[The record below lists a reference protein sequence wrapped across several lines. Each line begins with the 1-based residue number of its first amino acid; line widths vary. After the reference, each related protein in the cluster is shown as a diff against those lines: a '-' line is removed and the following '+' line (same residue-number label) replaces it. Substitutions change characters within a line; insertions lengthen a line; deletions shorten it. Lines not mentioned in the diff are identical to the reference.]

1 MIVGRSAP
9 APATLDELLGHGLA
23 ARLDRLDL
31 LSRKILSG
39 KLPGERRSKRR
50 GRSVEFD
57 DYRNYVPG
65 DDLRHIDWNV
75 YARFD
80 RLFVKLFREEEDL
93 ALHLIVDCSAS
104 MEGGSVD
111 GVTKLAY
118 AHRLAMALGYV
129 GLVNQNRVSAAVFGA
144 PGGRGVRHLAPLRG
158 RTSLNRLSAF
168 LLQSLRE
175 RAHAGAAT
183 ETPDFGAA
191 LRTIARGRAGRGIVV
206 LISDLLVPGEGET
219 PAYQA
224 GLNALAASESGAFDT
239 YCVQVLTPEE
249 IDPRR
254 AGTGVLA
261 GDLRLTDIES
271 GRAAEVTVSSALVA
285 RYRRNVDAYLA
296 RLKADCSARGIAHVL
311 VTTDTPIDAL
321 VLQSLRRG
329 GLVR

>member
-1 MIVGRSAP
+1 MLVGRSTP
-9 APATLDELLGHGLA
+9 PPATLDELLGPGLA

-31 LSRKILSG
+31 LSRKILAG

-57 DYRNYVPG
+57 DYRHYVPG
-65 DDLRHIDWNV
+65 DDLRHVDWNV
-75 YARFD
+75 YARFEK
-80 RLFVKLFREEEDL
+80 LFVKLFREEEDL
-93 ALHLIVDCSAS
+93 ALHLIVDRSAS

-111 GVTKLAY
+111 GTTKLAY

-144 PGGRGVRHLAPLRG
+144 PGGPRVRHLAPLRG
-158 RTSLNRLSAF
+158 RTSLNRLSVF
-168 LLQSLRE
+168 LLGSLRE
-175 RAHAGAAT
+175 RGGAVPEA
-183 ETPDFGAA
+183 PDFGAA
-191 LRTIARGRAGRGIVV
+191 MRTVARGRAGRGIVV
-206 LISDLLVPGEGET
+206 LISDLLVPGEGDA
-219 PAYQA
+219 PAYGP

-261 GDLRLTDIES
+261 GDLRLTDVES
-271 GRAAEVTVSSALVA
+271 GRAAEVTVSSALIA
-285 RYRRNVDAYLA
+285 RYRRNAEAYLA
-296 RLKADCSARGIAHVL
+296 RLKRECAARGIAHVL
-311 VTTDTPIDAL
+311 VPTDTPIDAL